1 MRLPESPRVVITG
14 AGSGLGRALALVL
27 AERKARLLVSDHNL
41 ASVEETARL
50 ARDAGAREVRVM
62 KCDVTKVD
70 DVEALARTADDAWG
84 GTDLV
89 ANNAGVGGGGRVG
102 DITLDDW
109 KWTIDVDLWGVIHG
123 CHVFVPRM
131 RKQGSG
137 HVLNVAS
144 AAGLICG
151 PRMAP
156 YNVAKAGVVAL
167 SETLAAELAGH
178 GVGVTVLCPTFFRTN
193 ITRDGRYTNEKM
205 KQLAEAIMG
214 RATASADAIA
224 RAAIASL
231 ERGDLYA
238 VPMADGRWLWRLK
251 RYAPAAFRVLNR
263 TIEKRMMSRADA

>member
-1 MRLPESPRVVITG
+1 MRLPQHPRVVITG
-14 AGSGLGRALALVL
+14 AGSGLGRALALVFS
-27 AERKARLLVSDHNL
+27 ERNARLLVSDHNL

-50 ARDAGAREVRVM
+50 ARDAGASEVRVM

-70 DVEALARTADDAWG
+70 EVEALARAADDAWG
-84 GTDLV
+84 GTDV
-89 ANNAGVGGGGRVG
+89 IANNAGVGVGGRVG
-102 DITLDDW
+102 EISMEDW

-167 SETLAAELAGH
+167 SETLCAEVAGA
-178 GVGVTVLCPTFFRTN
+178 GIGVTVLCPTFFRTN
-193 ITRDGRYTNEKM
+193 ITRDGRYTSDRM
-205 KQLAEAIMG
+205 KELAEGLMG
-214 RATASADAIA
+214 RSNISADTIA
-224 RAAIASL
+224 RASVAAM
-231 ERGDLYA
+231 ERGDFYA

-251 RYAPAAFRVLNR
+251 RYVPAAFRVLNR